1 MTLGI
6 PESVKLFIVALVI
19 GKQGKINTAQGFQR
33 RMTALASIFK
43 VAISENGDAKGG
55 GKQLI

>member
-6 PESVKLFIVALVI
+6 PESVKLFIVAWVT
-19 GKQGKINTAQGFQR
+19 GKPGKPTAGQGSQR
-33 RMTALASIFK
+33 QMTALTSIFK
-43 VAISENGDAKGG
+43 VAISENRDAKGG